1 MGIIID
7 NGMSI
12 DFHTEMKYHGKDIII
27 DAAYID
33 AEILEV
39 MVMEKDNPA
48 NEYEVFTT
56 REQQAA
62 IDMFREYRYKYK
74 DQPYKALTGDY
85 AKLRDDLKALQ
96 KVAETADSPEDG
108 GTCNFDAPSI
118 EWNRANEKKMK
129 QAAKEAGT
137 GVFKW
142 KLYGHTRW
150 VFSVPG
156 GGQANRRSRK
166 AEAMT
171 EYLKAKGYNA
181 MTYCQAD

>member
-1 MGIIID
+1 M
-7 NGMSI
+7 
-12 DFHTEMKYHGKDIII
+12 
-27 DAAYID
+27 
-33 AEILEV
+33 
-39 MVMEKDNPA
+39 
-48 NEYEVFTT
+48 FTT
-56 REQQAA
+56 KEQQTA
-62 IDMFREYRYKYK
+62 IDMFREYRFKYQ

-96 KVAETADSPEDG
+96 KVAEEADSSEDG
-108 GTCNFDAPSI
+108 GTCNFDAPAI
-118 EWNRANEKKMK
+118 KWNRANEKKMK

-137 GVFKW
+137 NVFKRN
-142 KLYGHTRW
+142 LFNSTMW

-171 EYLKAKGYNA
+171 DYLKSKGYDA